1 MNEMARLNGLRCYLA
16 GPIDAAEDDGVGW
29 RKDLTKFLRPFGITV
44 FDPCKK
50 PLAYSQYKEVEEEK
64 KKMMHLKETGRY
76 FELTQRRKGIVH
88 VAMRLV
94 EGSDILIIYL
104 DMDIRMFGTIH
115 ELLNSLA
122 QRKPTLVVIE
132 GGRANAPN
140 WLFGIMDYNFM
151 FDSFEDLQ
159 IFLEQ
164 INDGTIGGDL
174 SRWVFFSNEEE

>member
-1 MNEMARLNGLRCYLA
+1 MERLNGLRCYLA

-29 RKDLTKFLRPFGITV
+29 RKDLTKFLRPLGITV

-50 PLAYSQYKEVEEEK
+50 PLAYAQYKEVEEEK
-64 KKMMHLKETGRY
+64 RKMMHLKETGRY
-76 FELTQRRKGIVH
+76 FELTQRMKDIVH
-88 VAMRLV
+88 VDLRMV
-94 EGSDILIIYL
+94 VVSDFLIIYL
-104 DMDIRMFGTIH
+104 DMDVRMFGTIH

-132 GGRANAPN
+132 GGRAQAPN